1 MIMKTSNMIKN
12 GRMSSEEIRIVG
24 ALANEKKKPCAL
36 TEVGYFIKKDNPQK
50 VDIKRMEYLLETISD
65 MYEYLSYA
73 VFWGNGGGVYC
84 VPTQGDAGEEEFKSF
99 LGQPFILLNDNK

>member
-1 MIMKTSNMIKN
+1 M
-12 GRMSSEEIRIVG
+12 
-24 ALANEKKKPCAL
+24 ALVPQVHQRNEPA
-36 TEVGYFIKKDNPQK
+36 
-50 VDIKRMEYLLETISD
+50 R
-65 MYEYLSYA
+65 MYEYFSYA